1 VQQQKQVK
9 STLLESI
16 DILVVEDNPG
26 DARLIKEVLS
36 ANKDSYRLHIVEDGV
51 EAMSFLKQK
60 GKSLYSP
67 RPDLIILDL
76 NLPKKDGREVLAEI
90 KSDDSLKLI
99 PVVIMTTSQAEE
111 DILKAY
117 SLHANCYVTK
127 PLELDQ
133 FINTIKS
140 IIEFWFALV
149 KLPRKD
155 TILKNTV

>member
-1 VQQQKQVK
+1 M
-9 STLLESI
+9 EPI

-26 DARLIKEVLS
+26 DARLIKEILHT
-36 ANKDSYRLHIVEDGV
+36 NKSNYRLHIVEDGV
-51 EAMSFLKQK
+51 EAMSFLKK
-60 GKSLYSP
+60 EGMYSNFP
-67 RPDLIILDL
+67 RPDLVFLDL

-90 KSDDSLKLI
+90 KSDEDLKLI

-133 FINTIKS
+133 FNATVKS
-140 IIEFWFALV
+140 IVEFWFALV
-149 KLPRKD
+149 KLPRKEHK
-155 TILKNTV
+155 LKNTI